1 MEIRP
6 LAIDWNLDHPAIRR
20 DAFFGRFSFSA
31 FDAVFLDPEPIPRHW
46 TAEVSPEGDGIR
58 RTDPERD
65 RGFGRTLAAWMQRR
79 QREAHDLIKRGG
91 GILVCRLRPRG
102 EPLEIA
108 SAGAPAE
115 RIDRY
120 SWLPSISLVDRH
132 HQLSFPAN
140 GRFLPR
146 RGEDVVFAGTGNPF
160 EDYLREFE
168 GHISYAAVYQDL
180 LSTPIER
187 FATILARNRIG
198 DIVALEIP
206 FDEGRLVLVPEVRGI
221 PPGREAAC
229 LLEAVRKEASRPSFA
244 APPDWLPSY
253 PLPGEDS
260 LVDELTGL
268 TERRDA
274 LARKV
279 EETAKKLEEKT
290 RYKLILYAKG
300 RFSFLPAIADSFRAL
315 GFEVEEYDRNLI
327 LKSAEGDAIVVAE
340 ASEEAQVDLSPYRR
354 LREAVDRA
362 ITDGDGP
369 HKGILV
375 VSGSRELDPR
385 HRPTEFTPEV
395 LRGCAAQGI
404 CLLTSYRLFKL
415 IQRAL
420 KGPRSKK
427 SLADLRRLI
436 LECDGEFRDPE
447 SK

>member
-6 LAIDWNLDHPAIRR
+6 LAIDWSLDHPAIRP
-20 DAFFGRFSFSA
+20 DTFFGRFSFSA
-31 FDAVFLDPEPIPRHW
+31 FDAVFIDPEPIPSHW
-46 TAEVSPEGDGIR
+46 TADISPEGDGVR
-58 RTDPERD
+58 RTDRTRD
-65 RGFGRTLAAWMQRR
+65 RGFGRTLEGWMRR
-79 QREAHDLIKRGG
+79 RRAEAHDLLIRGG
-91 GILVCRLRPRG
+91 GILVCRLRTRG
-102 EPLEIA
+102 EPLEIV
-108 SAGAPAE
+108 STGAPPE

-132 HQLSFPAN
+132 HQLTFPAN

-146 RGEDVVFAGTGNPF
+146 HGEDVVFEGTGNPF
-160 EDYLREFE
+160 EDYLREFA
-168 GHISYAAVYQDL
+168 GHISYDAVYQDL

-187 FATILARNRIG
+187 FATVLARNRVG
-198 DIVALEIP
+198 DVVALEIP
-206 FDEGRLVLVPEVRGI
+206 FDEGRLILVPEVTGV
-221 PPGREAAC
+221 PPGREADR
-229 LLEAVRKEASRPSFA
+229 LLEAVHQEAFRPSFA
-244 APPDWLPSY
+244 ASPDWLPSY

-268 TERRDA
+268 TERREA

-279 EETAKKLEEKT
+279 EETGKKLEEKT
-290 RYKLILYAKG
+290 RYKRVLYAKG
-300 RFSFLPAIADSFRAL
+300 RFSFLPAVADSFRAL
-315 GFEVEEYDRNLI
+315 GFEVEELDRNLI

-340 ASEEAQVDLSPYRR
+340 ATEGAQVDLSPYRR

-375 VSGSRELDPR
+375 VSGSRELDPK
-385 HRPTEFTPEV
+385 HRPTEFAPEV

-415 IQRAL
+415 VQRAL

-436 LECDGEFRDPE
+436 LECDGEFRDAEP
-447 SK
+447 K

>member
-1 MEIRP
+1 
-6 LAIDWNLDHPAIRR
+6 
-20 DAFFGRFSFSA
+20 
-31 FDAVFLDPEPIPRHW
+31 
-46 TAEVSPEGDGIR
+46 R

-65 RGFGRTLAAWMQRR
+65 RGFGRTLKGWMQRR
-79 QREAHDLIKRGG
+79 RAEADDLLKRGG
-91 GILVCRLRPRG
+91 GIIVCRLRPRG
-102 EPLEIA
+102 EPLEIV
-108 SAGAPAE
+108 STGTPPE

-146 RGEDVVFAGTGNPF
+146 RGEDIVLAGTGSPF
-160 EDYLREFE
+160 EDYLREFA
-168 GHISYAAVYQDL
+168 GHISYDAVYQDL

-187 FATILARNRIG
+187 FATVLARNRVG

-206 FDEGRLVLVPEVRGI
+206 FDEGRLILVPDIQGI
-221 PPGREAAC
+221 PPAREAAC
-229 LLEAVRKEASRPSFA
+229 LLEAVRKEAFRPAFV

-253 PLPGEDS
+253 PLPGEDE

-274 LARKV
+274 LALKV

-290 RYKLILYAKG
+290 RYKLLLYGKG
-300 RFSFLPAIADSFRAL
+300 RFSFLPAVADAFRTL
-315 GFEVEEYDRNLI
+315 GFDVTEGGPELA
-327 LKSAEGDAIVVAE
+327 LQSPEGDAIAAAE
-340 ASEEAQVDLSPYRR
+340 ATEEAQVGLAPYRR

-375 VSGSRELDPR
+375 VSGSTGLDPK
-385 HRPTEFTPEV
+385 HRPTEFAPEV
-395 LRGCAAQGI
+395 LRGCQAQGI
-404 CLLTSYRLFKL
+404 CLITSYRLFKL
-415 IQRAL
+415 VQRAL
-420 KGPRSKK
+420 KGPRNKK

-436 LECDGEFRDPE
+436 LECDGELRDAE
-447 SK
+447 SQ